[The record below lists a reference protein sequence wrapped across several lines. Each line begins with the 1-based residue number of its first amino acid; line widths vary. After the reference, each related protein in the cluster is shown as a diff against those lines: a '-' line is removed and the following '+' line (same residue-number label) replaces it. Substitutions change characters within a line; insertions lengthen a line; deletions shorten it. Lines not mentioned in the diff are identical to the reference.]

1 MSTVTQGKKQNVGAE
16 ADRPTDKMLRNR
28 KFLSDASVVTMSYDT
43 MVLREEMHSGGVN
56 MRNKESHRVEKG
68 ARQRNM

>member
-1 MSTVTQGKKQNVGAE
+1 MQRQIDLQIKNVKK
-16 ADRPTDKMLRNR
+16 LR

-43 MVLREEMHSGGVN
+43 MVLREEMHSGGVHT
-56 MRNKESHRVEKG
+56 RNKESHRVEKG

>member
-1 MSTVTQGKKQNVGAE
+1 VSIVTQGKKQSVGAE
-16 ADRPTDKMLRNR
+16 ADRPTDKTLRNR

-56 MRNKESHRVEKG
+56 TSRKRSQTEKHVVRG
-68 ARQRNM
+68 